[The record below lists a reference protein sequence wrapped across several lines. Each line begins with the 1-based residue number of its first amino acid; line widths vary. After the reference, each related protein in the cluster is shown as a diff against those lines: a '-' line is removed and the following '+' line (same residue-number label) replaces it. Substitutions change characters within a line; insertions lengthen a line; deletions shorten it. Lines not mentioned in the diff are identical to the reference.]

1 MKIKIVLISLLL
13 VVLNFG
19 NAGHAKETRII
30 NRHGTQIPSIFY
42 GLSPNPKITPE
53 YFRFMKRIA
62 GMLARARFLRR
73 PFTANPMA
81 LHGCYKFKG
90 VVAVIINGK

>member
-42 GLSPNPKITPE
+42 GLSPNPKITPD
-53 YFRFMKRIA
+53 YF
-62 GMLARARFLRR
+62 GS
-73 PFTANPMA
+73 
-81 LHGCYKFKG
+81 
-90 VVAVIINGK
+90 